1 MSEYTATLR
10 GGQEIYIP
18 TWPVDV
24 AIENLTRAG
33 QYIGTSHIINIAELK
48 MPSVILAIMDSKEP
62 DQTASLIKHFVC
74 QVRIDGKKIEPNS
87 LDEMFAGELGLIA
100 ELFAHTIKAQYSS
113 FFDYGLAKEAS
124 PSS

>member
-24 AIENLTRAG
+24 ALINLTRAG
-33 QYIGTSHIINIAELK
+33 QYIGTKHVINIAELK
-48 MPSVILAIMDSKEP
+48 IPSVLVAIMESKDP

-74 QVRIDGKKIEPNS
+74 HVRIDGKKIEPNK
-87 LDEMFAGELGLIA
+87 LDEMFAGDLGLVC
-100 ELFAHTIKAQYSS
+100 EMFAHTIKAQYAD
-113 FFDYGLAKEAS
+113 FFDFGLAKAVS
-124 PSS
+124 PSN